1 VVSGKRDILERVS
14 WWLTLATCLTA
25 LFACV
30 AAPLLAISWSKRPFP
45 GFMVEPTLVVNSS
58 NGEGWS
64 GRAAGFS
71 FGQLVVRIAG
81 QTVATPAEYDAV
93 IANLAAGQQM
103 SIFTRLPDGTAR
115 LYRVI
120 KLIPF
125 PRADLL
131 RMFWLPYFVGLAY
144 FVIGAWIY
152 RVRGNTRPG
161 RALAFFCFCVSAA
174 CTLYFDMQT
183 THTGSAVWTAAIA
196 MLGGALLSLALRFPE
211 EWHAIGRR
219 PWILGVPYGVS
230 IVLAVSG
237 LWALNNASNPW
248 AYVQAWGAAY
258 RYTALGII
266 VFLATMFYQ
275 AWASKSLL
283 TRRQARIV
291 LLGSALAF
299 LPIVIWFLS
308 PLFGVALQFNPA
320 LFLPTLV
327 IFPLSVALA
336 IFRYRLLEV
345 DTLVNRTVFY
355 GIMTAILAGVAS
367 GTITLCQ
374 KIFITVT
381 GEKSDMAL
389 VIATLILVAAFEPV
403 KSRMRSLVDSRL
415 KEAPDNTRDLRAFG
429 HDVHRFLEMSDPTL
443 VTQHLLE
450 EVVSGLRAQS
460 GSVSLHVDG
469 RLEPI
474 HTIGRWRGEAWLS
487 VPLESEGKRYGLL
500 VLGPRT
506 SGESYTRQEGEI
518 VAQVASEVAGA
529 VRRAVAARAVLG
541 PQRIGVGR
549 AYAELEVRAEL
560 GVGSNHGQ
568 PQIAGGLGGKDERAK

>member
-1 VVSGKRDILERVS
+1 
-14 WWLTLATCLTA
+14 
-25 LFACV
+25 
-30 AAPLLAISWSKRPFP
+30 
-45 GFMVEPTLVVNSS
+45 
-58 NGEGWS
+58 
-64 GRAAGFS
+64 
-71 FGQLVVRIAG
+71 
-81 QTVATPAEYDAV
+81 
-93 IANLAAGQQM
+93 
-103 SIFTRLPDGTAR
+103 
-115 LYRVI
+115 
-120 KLIPF
+120 
-125 PRADLL
+125 
-131 RMFWLPYFVGLAY
+131 
-144 FVIGAWIY
+144 
-152 RVRGNTRPG
+152 
-161 RALAFFCFCVSAA
+161 
-174 CTLYFDMQT
+174 
-183 THTGSAVWTAAIA
+183 
-196 MLGGALLSLALRFPE
+196 MLGGALFSLALRFPE

-219 PWILGVPYGVS
+219 PWILGVPYGIS
-230 IVLAVSG
+230 ILLAVSG

-248 AYVQAWGAAY
+248 AYIQAWGAAY

-327 IFPLSVALA
+327 IFPLSVAVA

-374 KIFITVT
+374 KIFVTVT

-429 HDVHRFLEMSDPTL
+429 HEVHSFLEISDPRL

-460 GSVSLHVDG
+460 GAVSLHVDG

-474 HTIGRWRGEAWLS
+474 YTVGRWQGDAWLS
-487 VPLESEGKRYGLL
+487 VPLESEGERYGLL

-506 SGESYTRQEGEI
+506 TGESYTRQEGEI
-518 VAQVASEVAGA
+518 VAQVASEVARA
-529 VRRAVAARAVLG
+529 VRRAAAARAVAG
-541 PQRIGVGR
+541 PQWIGEGR
-549 AYAELEVRAEL
+549 AYAELERARRHLKPARITDNRKSRAVSEGRMNGQSNVITAERALKAVWNGARRIDREALFAPSFRFRNLGESDDVTDLWGLRKRITHVRAAHPDGHLERGRRVRIRRSL
-560 GVGSNHGQ
+560 RRAVGVS
-568 PQIAGGLGGKDERAK
+568 D